1 VTSPHHHFR
10 IVDVTPIVSEGI
22 VMPETYW
29 HLSKCNLFNRLQ
41 PEDIRHMESVS
52 RMKSFRRG
60 ESVYLPAD
68 AADGVLL
75 LTSGRIKICHVTP
88 EGKQSILVFVEPGE
102 VFGELSLVDPTVRQE
117 YAEATENCQLVCIPR
132 EEVQRCMRKY
142 PDLTLGITKLIG
154 VRRRR
159 VERRLR
165 HLLFHSNRE
174 RLIYL
179 LIELVEQYGRRVE
192 GGVELSIKLS
202 HQEMAN
208 IIGSTRETVT
218 VVLGELQKEGMI
230 EIARRRVKILD
241 LNRLA
246 TEVQTTVRL
255 PESGLSGPFGIPRVT
270 ASY

>member
-1 VTSPHHHFR
+1 
-10 IVDVTPIVSEGI
+10 
-22 VMPETYW
+22 MPETYW

-41 PEDIRHMESVS
+41 PDDIRRMESVS
-52 RMKSFRRG
+52 RMKKFKRG
-60 ESVYLPAD
+60 DSVYLPAD
-68 AADGVLL
+68 SADGVLL
-75 LTSGRIKICHVTP
+75 LISGRIKICHLTP

-102 VFGELSLVDPTVRQE
+102 VFGELSLVDPTIRQE
-117 YAEATENCQLVCIPR
+117 YAEATENSQLVCIPR
-132 EEVQRCMRKY
+132 EEVQRCMQKQ

-165 HLLFHSNRE
+165 NLLFHSNRE

-179 LIELVEQYGRRVE
+179 LIELVEQYGRRVD
-192 GGVELSIKLS
+192 GGVELTIKLS

-241 LNRLA
+241 LDRLA
-246 TEVQTTVRL
+246 DQVHTAVRL
-255 PESGLSGPFGIPRVT
+255 PEPNVLNPHHLARVT
-270 ASY
+270 SAF